1 MKQKR
6 FWSIAAVFFILMTF
20 WSVPGRT
27 EDSESSRATL
37 AGLQGVAVVIEDLQP
52 NVQKYA
58 TKSGLTKEQILRD
71 VSQRLSAG
79 GIRMVSGNEWLK
91 MAGQP
96 VLYININTHETEK
109 YWYAYDIKVALRQ
122 IATLDANPQMKTSAT
137 TWSLNITGQ
146 ANIGTLQLI
155 RQDTAV
161 IMEKFVQAYRT
172 VNRK

>member
-6 FWSIAAVFFILMTF
+6 FWSITAAFFLLMTF
-20 WSVPGRT
+20 WVVPGRA
-27 EDSESSRATL
+27 EDSDGSRATL
-37 AGLQGVAVVIEDLQP
+37 AGLQGVAVIIEDLQP

-58 TKSGLTKEQILRD
+58 VKFGLSKEQILKD
-71 VSQRLSAG
+71 VAQRLSAG
-79 GIRMVSGNEWLK
+79 GIRMVSGSECLK
-91 MAGQP
+91 MPGQP

-109 YWYAYDIKVALRQ
+109 YWYAYDVEVALRQ
-122 IATLDANPQMKTSAT
+122 MATLDANPQMKTVVT

-146 ANIGTLQLI
+146 ANIGTLHLI

-161 IMEKFVQAYRT
+161 MVEKFVHAYRT

>member
-6 FWSIAAVFFILMTF
+6 FCRIAVVIFLLVTFCAV
-20 WSVPGRT
+20 PCRA
-27 EDSESSRATL
+27 EDSDGSRATL
-37 AGLQGVAVVIEDLQP
+37 AGLQGVAVIIEDLQP

-58 TKSGLTKEQILRD
+58 VKSGLSKEHILKD
-71 VSQRLSAG
+71 VAQRLNAG
-79 GIRMVSGNEWLK
+79 GIRMVSGSECLK
-91 MAGQP
+91 MPGQP

-122 IATLDANPQMKTSAT
+122 IATLDANPQMKTAAT

-161 IMEKFVQAYRT
+161 MVEKFVHAYRT